1 MSDTKNKVAAAP
13 SVCPVCGSKLAA
25 GVSRCEICGT
35 SVKNTP
41 TRGRRRQASQ
51 VTLSLPAALGILLIF
66 TILAVG
72 LTYLAVRGFGVGA
85 PEVIEATPSLTP
97 TETATSE
104 PTPTSTPVYTPTPLP
119 PIEHIV
125 DVGDS
130 LLAIAVRYD
139 VSIQSI
145 LQLNPGMNSDP
156 GPSAPPCPPTQGP
169 QTLR

>member
-1 MSDTKNKVAAAP
+1 MSDTKNKTVATP

-35 SVKNTP
+35 AVKNP
-41 TRGRRRQASQ
+41 PARGRRRQASQ
-51 VTLSLPAALGILLIF
+51 VTLSLPAALGILLVF

-72 LTYLAVRGFGVGA
+72 LTYLAVRGLGVGT
-85 PEVIEATPSLTP
+85 PEVVEATPTVTP

-104 PTPTSTPVYTPTPLP
+104 PTPTNTQVYTPTPLP
-119 PIEHIV
+119 PIDHIV

-145 LQLNPGMNSDP
+145 LRLNPGLNRRID
-156 GPSAPPCPPTQGP
+156 
-169 QTLR
+169 